1 MNNLANATDETLVA
15 LYAKGVNEA
24 FDTLLYRHKDRLY
37 TYILYTVRNAELAE
51 DIFQETFAKAIV
63 TMLDGMIAGEEPQC
77 RSFATRLV
85 ERDST

>member
-1 MNNLANATDETLVA
+1 MIGFDNSRMSAYVTPA
-15 LYAKGVNEA
+15 LTSMEI
-24 FDTLLYRHKDRLY
+24 DRAQ
-37 TYILYTVRNAELAE
+37 I
-51 DIFQETFAKAIV
+51 AKAIV